1 VWAYGEFSK
10 LIPTLEREGIIVVA
24 GLPNDDFLNKIPKPF
39 ILVLDD
45 LMGEIDP
52 KRLADLFTKKS
63 HHNNFCVIFLSQNL
77 FDKAMRVPRSN
88 AQYIFLMRAPVY
100 YIFKLNCYIFKL
112 QNDMLSIRNLAHQL
126 FPRESSYFMD
136 AYRQA
141 CSEPYGYL
149 LGLRK

>member
-1 VWAYGEFSK
+1 M
-10 LIPTLEREGIIVVA
+10 EREGVIVTA
-24 GLPNDDFLNKIPKPF
+24 GLPSDEFLSKIAKPF

-88 AQYIFLMRAPVY
+88 AQFIFLMRAPVY
-100 YIFKLNCYIFKL
+100 
-112 QNDMLSIRNLAHQL
+112 S
-126 FPRESSYFMD
+126 
-136 AYRQA
+136 
-141 CSEPYGYL
+141 
-149 LGLRK
+149 